1 MPPLPFFCAF
11 QVVQKM
17 LKYPPAI
24 DAIKPY
30 FPQSLEAAKTEMLDF
45 LATTQYAPPNRAKTE
60 TDYPDRTPTEGLF
73 VLEGSANYLKNNN
86 LSLRQTADTTYTLAV
101 NNTTTNGELKMS
113 GTDLTAKFNQLFDNI
128 TAYETTTEQTAML
141 ADATLK
147 TIDNTTTQL
156 DIKVVYGRAKG
167 SGIALSSYTFEDAA
181 DIVTDAV
188 NANYC
193 QSISGGST
201 VGCWFGLVNSI
212 PDGTAIYNYDYW
224 LSWQTYITT
233 GAYMPMGNYDLC
245 LPHSTSN
252 NLPIQTIN
260 TEIGCIVNGLL
271 PYYIEN
277 SDIYAY
283 YSSLF
288 AVDVA
293 SVVVDVEV
301 IPGLVRGH
309 KITEINIGIGIAY

>member
-17 LKYPPAI
+17 LKYPPPAI

-30 FPQSLEAAKTEMLDF
+30 FPQSLEAAKTEVLDF

-113 GTDLTAKFNQLFDNI
+113 GADLTAKFNQLFDNI

-156 DIKVVYGRAKG
+156 DIKVVYGRAKT
-167 SGIALSSYTFEDAA
+167 IVDWETFESAA
-181 DIVTDAV
+181 VIITNAV
-188 NANYC
+188 NENYC
-193 QSISGGST
+193 GSVSGGTT
-201 VGCWFGLVNSI
+201 VGCWFGIVNSI
-212 PDGTAIYNYDYW
+212 PNEYAIYNYDFW
-224 LSWQTYITT
+224 LNHTT
-233 GAYMPMGNYDLC
+233 ADSFLYNPYHEC
-245 LPHSTSN
+245 LPQSNINALPTSF
-252 NLPIQTIN
+252 IEEEIN
-260 TEIGCIVNGLL
+260 CIVNDII
-271 PYYIEN
+271 PWHVEN

-293 SVVVDVEV
+293 SVMVELEV
-301 IPGLVRGH
+301 KDNFGTH